1 MNSKILYKLILPRSV
16 LQRAKVIQM
25 VTVFPCYLSGRDANV
40 SKDANLRSC
49 DPSTIADAVDLALAA
64 DFLPAVQKEAFFHF
78 DHFIIYVPFLS
89 ILDNQNQP
97 LKGPILST
105 TGSEEAATEDD
116 AIETSRTQLG
126 D

>member
-89 ILDNQNQP
+89 ILDNKPN
-97 LKGPILST
+97 LSKAPFSARRQRRSSH
-105 TGSEEAATEDD
+105 G
-116 AIETSRTQLG
+116 G
-126 D
+126 